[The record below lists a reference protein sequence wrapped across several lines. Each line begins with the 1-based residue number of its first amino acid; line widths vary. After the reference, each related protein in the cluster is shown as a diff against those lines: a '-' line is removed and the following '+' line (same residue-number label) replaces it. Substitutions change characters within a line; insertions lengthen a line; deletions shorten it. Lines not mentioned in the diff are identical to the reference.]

1 MDSHL
6 HVFRADGQRHQ
17 PSLHQDRRREDLEAD
32 VQGNPPSLR
41 VGAERRRHR
50 GGARACLGDAWRHF
64 LLRRAQIRLS
74 QPRGRGF
81 ERDHA
86 PRRPRRARRREGDFR
101 ARGARGSKG
110 MKVGIV
116 GVGIMGSAIA
126 RNLIAAGSSV
136 IGFDLAAQRRDELSA
151 MGGTAARST
160 AEVADAAE
168 VILTSLPSVVALDET
183 VAAILAKPRQN
194 VILAELSTL
203 PIEAKQRAR
212 EGLAEAGIIM
222 LDCPLSGTG
231 AQAVTRDLVI
241 YASGDRAACERC
253 APVFAGFSRLTPSG
267 GALGKGRR
275 MKFLANLLVA
285 IHNVASAEAMVLGIK
300 GGLDPAEIVKVIGSG
315 AGTSRIFELRAPLMA
330 KSDYRPPT
338 LKIGIWQKDMEVIGD
353 FAKSLGVA
361 TPLFAASAPIYNAA
375 VGLGLAGEDTAAV
388 CAVLETMSGV
398 ERKLTR

>member
-1 MDSHL
+1 MDPHL

-32 VQGNPPSLR
+32 LQGNPPSLR
-41 VGAERRRHR
+41 PRVERCHQR
-50 GGARACLGDAWRHF
+50 GGARACLGDAWRNF

-81 ERDHA
+81 DRDRA
-86 PRRPRRARRREGDFR
+86 PRRQRRARRREGKFR
-101 ARGARGSKG
+101 ARGAQGSKG

-126 RNLIAAGSSV
+126 RNLIGAGSTV

-151 MGGTAARST
+151 MGGTAARSA

-168 VILTSLPSVVALDET
+168 VILTSLPSITALDET
-183 VAAILAKPRQN
+183 VAAILAKPRRN
-194 VILAELSTL
+194 LVVAELSTL

-212 EGLAEAGIIM
+212 DALAKVGITM

-253 APVFAGFSRLTPSG
+253 APVFAGFSRLTHYVGAFGSG
-267 GALGKGRR
+267 SK

-285 IHNVASAEAMVLGIK
+285 IHNVASAE
-300 GGLDPAEIVKVIGSG
+300 
-315 AGTSRIFELRAPLMA
+315 
-330 KSDYRPPT
+330 
-338 LKIGIWQKDMEVIGD
+338 DMELIGD

-398 ERKLTR
+398 ERKPTG